1 MTTTLDRYDF
11 IEESNSI
18 ELGYEALM
26 GDLKAVECVDST
38 IARLKIHDSVNY
50 GMESFYKQF
59 SLEEESTG
67 AVNGSSAEA
76 PEQTSSSRKTTLR
89 KRIGSRELSKE

>member
-38 IARLKIHDSVNY
+38 IVRLKIHDSVNY
-50 GMESFYKQF
+50 GMES
-59 SLEEESTG
+59 
-67 AVNGSSAEA
+67 
-76 PEQTSSSRKTTLR
+76 
-89 KRIGSRELSKE
+89 